1 MNLEGWFKANRSWKR
16 PLQLIVLR
24 ARQQATII
32 IHYYLTHTHTHWNI
46 QTWRERARRMP
57 AKTQLRF
64 AERKREENWKR
75 KMKWKNK
82 KQNWRL
88 SSWCHLCRSITSAEE
103 GEGEQLGDAGV
114 NHAPIGNLISAPRL
128 GHRLIYSGL
137 FYYLFIYFFFFF
149 GFLPEISARS
159 LFTN

>member
-1 MNLEGWFKANRSWKR
+1 M
-16 PLQLIVLR
+16 
-24 ARQQATII
+24 
-32 IHYYLTHTHTHWNI
+32 
-46 QTWRERARRMP
+46 ERTGKKNASENSIAVRRK
-57 AKTQLRF
+57 KTR
-64 AERKREENWKR
+64 RKLKKKNE
-75 KMKWKNK
+75 MKKKN

-137 FYYLFIYFFFFF
+137 FYYLFFYFFFFWVF
-149 GFLPEISARS
+149 ARDIGS
-159 LFTN
+159 VVIYQLTSVLINMHVTIIGG